1 MPEAASKIVHNRCIM
16 KTQKKIQFNSKA
28 HQLFSTSNPDFTFD
42 LDLNTK
48 ISLTFYSKKSMQ
60 YKKYF
65 SFFQVRD
72 ISGTFR
78 WAPFLALQSSDSFLT
93 MLLLLSKHSVRCL
106 PVVDF
111 GEGKLVNIITQS
123 AVVHMLAECAGFD
136 WFDDWG
142 NKRLAEVGLPS
153 IDPDKLVKVSCYNL
167 QY

>member
-1 MPEAASKIVHNRCIM
+1 MPEAASIILHNKYVM
-16 KTQKKIQFNSKA
+16 KEYDKMAMHINFLQHETLI
-28 HQLFSTSNPDFTFD
+28 LLLD

-48 ISLTFYSKKSMQ
+48 ISLIFCSEKKHELQ
-60 YKKYF
+60 KKILF
-65 SFFQVRD
+65 FFQVRD

-123 AVVHMLAECAGFD
+123 AVVHMLAECAGLD
-136 WFDDWG
+136 WFDNWG
-142 NKRLAEVGLPS
+142 NKRLAEVGLAS
-153 IDPDKLVKVSCYNL
+153 INLDKLVKVSMIYNTEI
-167 QY
+167 